1 VDYKCFR
8 KTKTNLIGHCLSGD
22 IGRSLF
28 QTRSWIKCFEK
39 SMLISNMH
47 FQFLLKADISQATD
61 HWPHTLLKISCTR
74 WAKAVI
80 SWLFGIIWKQK
91 ILHKVKQILHIIK
104 QNTIGIFFPV
114 SVFVFFQIPQQPII
128 HTWQPSTENNCFYT
142 STTTNS

>member
-80 SWLFGIIWKQK
+80 SWLFDIIWKQK
-91 ILHKVKQILHIIK
+91 ILHKVKQ
-104 QNTIGIFFPV
+104 NTIAKKYRYFFPGIG
-114 SVFVFFQIPQQPII
+114 FRFFSNTATAYNTYLTAI
-128 HTWQPSTENNCFYT
+128 NRK
-142 STTTNS
+142 